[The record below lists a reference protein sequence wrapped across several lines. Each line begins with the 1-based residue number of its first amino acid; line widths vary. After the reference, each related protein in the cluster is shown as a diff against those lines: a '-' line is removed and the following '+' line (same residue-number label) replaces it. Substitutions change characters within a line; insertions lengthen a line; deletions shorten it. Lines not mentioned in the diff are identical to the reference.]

1 MRVVEGLILK
11 KIIYFKFVGL
21 FRIDPIPI
29 GMWGLAVILY
39 TNFLILIHHRRHSRM
54 YINVFAY
61 MDGVTYTKYG
71 RSKVIQFTPY

>member
-1 MRVVEGLILK
+1 M
-11 KIIYFKFVGL
+11 
-21 FRIDPIPI
+21 
-29 GMWGLAVILY
+29 ILY